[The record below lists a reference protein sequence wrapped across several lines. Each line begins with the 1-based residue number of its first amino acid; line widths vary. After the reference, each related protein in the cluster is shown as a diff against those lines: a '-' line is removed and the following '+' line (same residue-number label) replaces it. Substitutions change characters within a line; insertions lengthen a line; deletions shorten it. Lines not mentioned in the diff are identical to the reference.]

1 MFNHPAEPQVTTAR
15 AAAAATRGPGA
26 RRGGLPA
33 DLEAA
38 ADGGDSSTSPDLV
51 RSVHALEDK
60 REHFFHRL
68 RRSSKTRSKERER
81 ERKTTTTFVVVSFS
95 LLFSSSS
102 SLASSRARRLSL
114 SLSIGRAPFCVGR
127 LFPRVLC
134 RCARIKRRRPLER
147 VCVCVCVWL
156 ELRVERPID
165 HRL

>member
-81 ERKTTTTFVVVSFS
+81 ERERKTTTTFEGVSFS

-114 SLSIGRAPFCVGR
+114 SLYRARAF
-127 LFPRVLC
+127 LC
-134 RCARIKRRRPLER
+134 WSSLSSRALPLRKNQKAPATRES
-147 VCVCVCVWL
+147 VCLCVCVA
-156 ELRVERPID
+156 
-165 HRL
+165 

>member
-15 AAAAATRGPGA
+15 AAAAATRGPGS

-114 SLSIGRAPFCVGR
+114 SLYRARAF
-127 LFPRVLC
+127 LC
-134 RCARIKRRRPLER
+134 WSSLSSRALPLRKNQKAPATRES
-147 VCVCVCVWL
+147 VCLCVCVA
-156 ELRVERPID
+156 
-165 HRL
+165 